1 MFATVTTL
9 FVVPI
14 IYTYLRTKPPV
25 DHESRLEESEREG
38 ARESRRNSVS
48 ERY

>member
-25 DHESRLEESEREG
+25 DHERLVEDDGMEVAEFDGSP
-38 ARESRRNSVS
+38 SFS
-48 ERY
+48 